1 MAWAGRTT
9 PPGPRPSSRQERSVV
24 MTRLRHCRYRSA
36 DDGMLRAAV
45 HLSEPDMP
53 PWPPPDAPIERWR
66 SWLAA
71 VWADDAFRQAVSS
84 ASPVLDRQ
92 VQAILGGRSPK
103 VRRVRRAALAT
114 ARYAIRY
121 ARRSTPF
128 GLFAGVALVEF
139 GAGTEVRFGAGHRV
153 VARPDPMTLDAAITA
168 WEADGERMADVEI
181 CVNNLAH
188 QRGGRVYVPF
198 EGASEFSLALTPVVE
213 LVLDAA
219 RSPIRY
225 ADLADKI
232 AAEFSGVDERHR
244 TGVLA
249 QLLRV
254 RLLRSSLRAPATI
267 VDPVDRLPSDLRA
280 EARISAA
287 APDLRLDATVRL
299 PEAVAVEAATAATIL
314 TRLATHP
321 TGTAAWRRYAERFAD
336 RYGEGAEVP
345 LDEVTDPD
353 TGLGLPEGFGQVS
366 EPPRPMTRRDRLLLE
381 LAGTAAVEGSRSVVL
396 SGAMIEQLEAAAG
409 KPTVTPPHL
418 ELCVQ
423 VQAGSTRALD
433 RGDFRLRMSTVSRA
447 AGSMTGRFWH
457 LFPQAGASYAD
468 LPTIEPGAEL
478 AQLSFH
484 AGRVPADLLTRAPQ
498 VLPRLV
504 SVGEFRHRGKGVVF
518 PSDLAVGIQDGRL
531 YLVEADTGT
540 RLELLAP
547 TAINFLWNNYTPPLV
562 RFLAEISRAPA
573 PQVTWFDW
581 GAAWTLPFTPALH
594 YGRSILTAARWR
606 LRARALPAATATLDE
621 WAGQLHAW
629 MGRLG
634 VPDRVLLAE
643 DDQRLPL
650 DLRRDMH
657 LDLLRTHLAASP
669 TGVADLHDAP
679 PPDADGW
686 IGGRAHSVVVPLRAR
701 S

>member
-1 MAWAGRTT
+1 
-9 PPGPRPSSRQERSVV
+9 
-24 MTRLRHCRYRSA
+24 MTRLRHSLYRSA
-36 DDGMLRAAV
+36 GAGMLRATV
-45 HLSEPDMP
+45 NLTGPDMP
-53 PWPPPDAPIERWR
+53 PWPGPAAPLEHWR

-71 VWADDAFRQAVSS
+71 VWADDTFRQAVSS
-84 ASPVLDRQ
+84 ASPDLDRR
-92 VQAILGGRSPK
+92 VQTILDGRSPK

-121 ARRSTPF
+121 AHRSTPF

-139 GAGTEVRFGAGHRV
+139 GDVADVRFGEGHQA
-153 VARPDPMTLDAAITA
+153 VARPDPVALDAAISA
-168 WEADGERMADVEI
+168 READGKRMADVDV
-181 CVNNLAH
+181 CVNNLAR
-188 QRGGRVYVPF
+188 QRSGRVYVPS
-198 EGASEFSLALTPVVE
+198 EGASEFSLALTPAVA

-219 RSPIRY
+219 GSPIRC
-225 ADLADKI
+225 AALADKL
-232 AAEFSGVDERHR
+232 AAEFPDTAERHR
-244 TGVLA
+244 DRLLA

-267 VDPVDRLPSDLRA
+267 VDPADPLPPALR
-280 EARISAA
+280 EHTRKSAA

-299 PEAVAVEAATAATIL
+299 PKVVLTEAETAATAL

-321 TGTAAWRRYAERFAD
+321 TGTSAWRRYAEQFAD
-336 RYGEGAEVP
+336 RYGEGVEVP
-345 LDEVTDPD
+345 LEEATDPD
-353 TGLGLPEGFGQVS
+353 TGLGMPEGFGQVS

-381 LAGTAAVEGSRSVVL
+381 LAGAAAVEGSNSVVM

-409 KPTVTPPHL
+409 KPAVTPPHL

-433 RGDFRLRMSTVSRA
+433 RGDFRLRVSTVSRA

-457 LFPQAGASYAD
+457 LFPHTGASYAG
-468 LPTIEPGAEL
+468 LPTVEPGAEL

-504 SVGEFRHRGKGVVF
+504 SVGEFRQRGKGVLF
-518 PSDLAVGIQDGRL
+518 PSDLAVGIRAGRL
-531 YLVEADTGT
+531 YLAEAATGT
-540 RLELLAP
+540 HVELLAP
-547 TAINFLWNNYTPPLV
+547 TAINFVWNNYTSPMA
-562 RFLAEISRAPA
+562 RFLAEISRAGV

-594 YGRSILTAARWR
+594 YRRSVLVSARWK
-606 LRARALPAATATLDE
+606 LRARELPGRTATLDE
-621 WAGQLHAW
+621 WAGKLHAW
-629 MGRLG
+629 MGRFG
-634 VPDRVLLAE
+634 VPDRVLLIE
-643 DDQRLPL
+643 DDQQLPL
-650 DLRRDMH
+650 DLRQDMH
-657 LDLLRTHLAASP
+657 LDLLRTHLAVSP
-669 TGVADLHDAP
+669 TGVAVLHDTP

-686 IGGRAHSVVVPLRAR
+686 IGGRAHSIVVPLRAR